1 MIIRGSVVLTE
12 TPSRGAQVWLNGG
25 GQSTARCLTTFA
37 AAAGLA
43 KVSAPSPA
51 AAPNAAARVIAV
63 RVRLALLIEFL
74 MDYGRKTVSLTV
86 DLTLRNDAVV
96 AIRDF
101 PTISAVFSG
110 PLRDSDDD

>member
-1 MIIRGSVVLTE
+1 
-12 TPSRGAQVWLNGG
+12 
-25 GQSTARCLTTFA
+25 
-37 AAAGLA
+37 
-43 KVSAPSPA
+43 
-51 AAPNAAARVIAV
+51 V